1 MSHILVNVAW
11 PYANGPRHIGHV
23 AGFGVPSDVYAR
35 YERMKGNDVLM
46 VSGTDE
52 HGTPILVEAEKEGL
66 TAQELANRY
75 NRVIAKDLCDLGLS
89 YDLFT
94 RTTTGNHEQVVQ
106 ELFKQCLAN
115 GYIYKGTQKV
125 AISPSTGRTLPDRY
139 IEGEC
144 PICHTDGARGDQCDA
159 CGNELDPDELINPVS
174 KINGETPRFEETEH
188 FFLDLPALAEA
199 NLAWLKTREGWRTN
213 VINFSIG
220 LFREVKPRAITRDID
235 WGIPV
240 PVPGWIDNPNK
251 KLYVWFDAVI
261 GYLSASIEWARRKG
275 DPEAWR
281 AWWNDPSTPGYYFMG
296 KDNITFH
303 SQIWPSEMIAYNGK
317 GSKGGETGKLG
328 PLNLPEQVVASEFMT
343 MEGKK
348 FSSSR
353 GIVIYVKDILAR
365 YPVDAV
371 RYYISIA
378 GPETSDADF
387 TWAEFV
393 RHNNEELAASW
404 GNLVNR
410 VANLIAKNFGDS
422 GGPFAAAGDRRCIR
436 CGRRHDRASP
446 PEERPHR
453 GDARGRRHQQ
463 VHLGNRAVEDQGRPG
478 ATGHRAACGRAGRV
492 RREPP
497 ARPVPAPRLAEG
509 VGGTRRHGRLLP
521 AAPHRRGR
529 GSRQARLHVSDH
541 HRRLQAR

>member
-1 MSHILVNVAW
+1 
-11 PYANGPRHIGHV
+11 
-23 AGFGVPSDVYAR
+23 
-35 YERMKGNDVLM
+35 
-46 VSGTDE
+46 
-52 HGTPILVEAEKEGL
+52 
-66 TAQELANRY
+66 
-75 NRVIAKDLCDLGLS
+75 
-89 YDLFT
+89 
-94 RTTTGNHEQVVQ
+94 VQ
-106 ELFKQCLAN
+106 ELFKQCLEN

-139 IEGEC
+139 IEGTC
-144 PICHTDGARGDQCDA
+144 PICGADGARGDQCDA
-159 CGNELDPDELINPVS
+159 CGNELDPDELLNPVS

-220 LFREVKPRAITRDID
+220 LFKEVKPRAITRDID

-240 PVPGWIDNPNK
+240 PVKGWIDNPNK

-281 AWWNDPSTPGYYFMG
+281 AWWNDPTTPGYYFMG

-303 SQIWPSEMIAYNGK
+303 SQIWPSEMLAYNGQ

-328 PLNLPEQVVASEFMT
+328 PLNMPEQVVASEFMT

-371 RYYISIA
+371 RYYISVA
-378 GPETSDADF
+378 GPESSDSDF

-410 VANLIAKNFGDS
+410 VANLINKNFGEIPAFDEAS
-422 GGPFAAAGDRRCIR
+422 ATDE
-436 CGRRHDRASP
+436 DRALLAETKAAFETVGGLIENHRQKNALSEAMRVVGDINKYISATEPWKIKDNPVRLGTVLHVAAQAVSDANHLLAPFLPHSAQKVWEALGGTGVFSPLPHLEEVEDLDKPGFTYPIITGDYKLGETVHPWASEPIVAGTSVPKPHPIFAKIP
-446 PEERPHR
+446 PE
-453 GDARGRRHQQ
+453 
-463 VHLGNRAVEDQGRPG
+463 AVEEELARFDTELK
-478 ATGHRAACGRAGRV
+478 A
-492 RREPP
+492 RRE
-497 ARPVPAPRLAEG
+497 AEAARLAAEKAKLEG
-509 VGGTRRHGRLLP
+509 
-521 AAPHRRGR
+521 
-529 GSRQARLHVSDH
+529 
-541 HRRLQAR
+541 